1 MSAKRSADILVRE
14 KERGLSNPLYGR
26 LENQPSCLEGD
37 SGEDRGMS
45 DSNLL
50 IEPLPPG
57 WKNHQF
63 GDVCDRVKDS
73 YQPVVDGD
81 TPYVGL
87 EHLAQGFPAFVGRGQ
102 ESEVRSS
109 KTAFKAG
116 DILFGKLR
124 PYLRK
129 GAQAD
134 FDGVCS
140 TDILAFRAKAACE
153 SEFLK
158 FTIHSDEF
166 VAHAKS
172 TTSGVQH
179 PRTSWPSLREF
190 RLSLPPLLEQKK
202 IAHILSTVQR
212 AIEAQER
219 IIQTTTELK
228 KALMHKL
235 FTEGLRNEPQKQT
248 EIGPVP
254 ESWEVV
260 ELGELLTIAQYGM
273 SVKGNPEGNYAIL
286 RMTNQVDGQIVG
298 RKLQFVE
305 ISHGEFEKFRV
316 KRGDILFNR
325 TNSLDLVGRTA
336 IFNIEGEFVF
346 ASYLIRLRTDEK
358 KLNPFFLNCYFN
370 TDEIQARLKSIA
382 TRAVSQSNISA
393 TRLKGFPVPKPSLEE
408 QDEIVAHAMALDRK
422 LAVHLSKLNQLQDL
436 FRTLLHELMTAKTR
450 VHELEFPTGGN
461 AV

>member
-1 MSAKRSADILVRE
+1 MMRKAGTMKAVRSECQA
-14 KERGLSNPLYGR
+14 ER
-26 LENQPSCLEGD
+26 D
-37 SGEDRGMS
+37 MS
-45 DSNLL
+45 DSNML

-73 YQPVVDGD
+73 YQPVDDGD

-87 EHLAQGFPAFVGRGQ
+87 EHLAQGFPAFVGRGK
-102 ESEVRSS
+102 ESEVTSS

-129 GAQAD
+129 GAQVD

-158 FTIHSDEF
+158 FIIHSDEF

-190 RLSLPPLLEQKK
+190 RLSLPPLPEQKK

-254 ESWEVV
+254 ESWDVV
-260 ELGELLTIAQYGM
+260 ELGEFAKIERGKFSHRPRNEPRFYGGEYPFVQTGDVSNCDGCVRSYTQTLNEDGLAISKMFPAGTILITIAANIGFTGILEFD
-273 SVKGNPEGNYAIL
+273 SACPDSLIGITPNENLHTEFLNY
-286 RMTNQVDGQIVG
+286 
-298 RKLQFVE
+298 
-305 ISHGEFEKFRV
+305 
-316 KRGDILFNR
+316 
-325 TNSLDLVGRTA
+325 
-336 IFNIEGEFVF
+336 
-346 ASYLIRLRTDEK
+346 YLITQQPEMDRLAPKGTQK
-358 KLNPFFLNCYFN
+358 NINIQFL
-370 TDEIQARLKSIA
+370 KPW
-382 TRAVSQSNISA
+382 
-393 TRLKGFPVPKPSLEE
+393 PVPLPSFEE
-408 QDEIVAHAMALDRK
+408 QTEIAEAFAATDRK
-422 LAVHLSKLNQLQDL
+422 IRLTTQKRTQLQEL
-436 FRTLLHELMTAKTR
+436 FRTLLHQLMTANTR
-450 VHELEFPTGGN
+450 VHELEVT
-461 AV
+461 A

>member
-1 MSAKRSADILVRE
+1 
-14 KERGLSNPLYGR
+14 
-26 LENQPSCLEGD
+26 
-37 SGEDRGMS
+37 MS

-63 GDVCDRVKDS
+63 GDACDRVKDS
-73 YQPVVDGD
+73 YKPVEGGD

-87 EHLAQGFPAFVGRGQ
+87 EHLAQGFPAFVGRGT
-102 ESEVRSS
+102 ESDIKSS
-109 KTAFKAG
+109 KTAFKTG

-140 TDILAFRAKAACE
+140 TDILAFRAKSRCE
-153 SEFLK
+153 SDFLR
-158 FTIHSDEF
+158 FLVHSDEF
-166 VAHAKS
+166 IDHAKS

-190 RLSLPPLLEQKK
+190 RLSLPPLPEQKK

-228 KALMHKL
+228 KALMHNL

-254 ESWEVV
+254 ESWAVV
-260 ELGELLTIAQYGM
+260 EIGDLGKCVTGSTPKTKVASFYDPPSEDFIAPADLGARRYVYDSEKKISPEGMKTIRPIPKNAVMCVCIGSSIGKVGM
-273 SVKGNPEGNYAIL
+273 SYREQSA
-286 RMTNQVDGQIVG
+286 TNQQINSIICKKG
-298 RKLQFVE
+298 R
-305 ISHGEFEKFRV
+305 
-316 KRGDILFNR
+316 DP
-325 TNSLDLVGRTA
+325 
-336 IFNIEGEFVF
+336 EFVYYLLSYRWEYWKSF
-346 ASYLIRLRTDEK
+346 ATFGPVPILSKGRFTSIAVAIPSAIEDQQAIAKPLVALEAKVEVAEK
-358 KLNPFFLNCYFN
+358 K
-370 TDEIQARLKSIA
+370 
-382 TRAVSQSNISA
+382 
-393 TRLKGFPVPKPSLEE
+393 
-408 QDEIVAHAMALDRK
+408 VAA
-422 LAVHLSKLNQLQDL
+422 LQDL

-450 VHELEFPTGGN
+450 VHELDFPTEGN

>member
-1 MSAKRSADILVRE
+1 
-14 KERGLSNPLYGR
+14 
-26 LENQPSCLEGD
+26 
-37 SGEDRGMS
+37 MS

-57 WKNHQF
+57 WKNRQF
-63 GDVCDRVKDS
+63 GDACDRVKDS
-73 YQPVVDGD
+73 YQPVGGGD

-87 EHLAQGFPAFVGRGQ
+87 EHLAQGFPSFVGRGN
-102 ESEVRSS
+102 ESEVKSS
-109 KTAFKAG
+109 KTAFKIG

-140 TDILAFRAKAACE
+140 TDILAFRAKATCE
-153 SEFLK
+153 SDFLK
-158 FTIHSDEF
+158 FVIHSDEF

-190 RLSLPPLLEQKK
+190 RLSLPPLIEQKK

-235 FTEGLRNEPQKQT
+235 FTEGLLHEPQKQT

-254 ESWEVV
+254 ESWEIKTVGDYCDI
-260 ELGELLTIAQYGM
+260 LNG
-273 SVKGNPEGNYAIL
+273 YAFKSEDYVTTGGIP
-286 RMTNQVDGQIVG
+286 N
-298 RKLQFVE
+298 
-305 ISHGEFEKFRV
+305 FRV
-316 KRGDILFNR
+316 VNISWDGTVSMDDCKFLPESFSVSHEKYLLNEGDILFVMVGATRGKLTQIPASILPALMNQNMWRIVPNR
-325 TNSLDLVGRTA
+325 AGIDRDYLFHHLRRSVVG
-336 IFNIEGEFVF
+336 
-346 ASYLIRLRTDEK
+346 LLQD
-358 KLNPFFLNCYFN
+358 
-370 TDEIQARLKSIA
+370 DDDQARGFFKKSDFRDIPLA
-382 TRAVSQSNISA
+382 
-393 TRLKGFPVPKPSLEE
+393 LPPLEE
-408 QDEIVAHAMALDRK
+408 QIEIRTALGTLEMK
-422 LAVHLSKLNQLQDL
+422 LAVHAAKAAQLKDL
-436 FRTLLHELMTAKTR
+436 FRTFLHELMTAKIR
-450 VHELEFPTGGN
+450 ADIEIS
-461 AV
+461 

>member
-1 MSAKRSADILVRE
+1 
-14 KERGLSNPLYGR
+14 
-26 LENQPSCLEGD
+26 
-37 SGEDRGMS
+37 MS

-63 GDVCDRVKDS
+63 GDACDRVKDS
-73 YQPVVDGD
+73 YQPVGDGD

-87 EHLAQGFPAFVGRGQ
+87 EHLAQGFPSFVGRGN
-102 ESEVRSS
+102 ESEVKSS
-109 KTAFKAG
+109 KTAFKIG

-129 GAQAD
+129 GARAD

-140 TDILAFRAKAACE
+140 TDILAFRTKAPCD
-153 SEFLK
+153 SHFLK
-158 FTIHSDEF
+158 FLIHSDEF

-190 RLSLPPLLEQKK
+190 RLSLPPLPEQKK

-235 FTEGLRNEPQKQT
+235 FTEGLRHEPQKQT

-260 ELGELLTIAQYGM
+260 PLSECAVVQTGIAKGRKVKAEEAVEVPYLRVANVQDGYLDLSEMKTITIRKNEQQRFALQDGDVVLTEGGDFDKLGRGFIWH
-273 SVKGNPEGNYAIL
+273 
-286 RMTNQVDGQIVG
+286 GQIENCVH
-298 RKLQFVE
+298 QN
-305 ISHGEFEKFRV
+305 H
-316 KRGDILFNR
+316 
-325 TNSLDLVGRTA
+325 
-336 IFNIEGEFVF
+336 VF
-346 ASYLIRLRTDEK
+346 AVRPDKAQISSE
-358 KLNPFFLNCYFN
+358 FFAY
-370 TDEIQARLKSIA
+370 Q
-382 TRAVSQSNISA
+382 SQSPYGKSYFLSVAHKTTNLACIN
-393 TRLKGFPVPKPSLEE
+393 TTKLKAFPVLLPP
-408 QDEIVAHAMALDRK
+408 QDQQQEIVEACSSIDGKIRNATNK
-422 LAVHLSKLNQLQDL
+422 KTQLQDL

-450 VHELEFPTGGN
+450 VHELELGKEGV
-461 AV
+461 A